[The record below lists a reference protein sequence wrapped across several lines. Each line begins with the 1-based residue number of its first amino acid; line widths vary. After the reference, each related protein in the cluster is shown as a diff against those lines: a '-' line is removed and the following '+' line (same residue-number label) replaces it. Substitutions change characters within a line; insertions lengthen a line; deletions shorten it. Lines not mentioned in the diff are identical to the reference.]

1 MRVIQLQMQVKETK
15 DEGLKALEASLE
27 KIRDKQPDLACIGE
41 MFHCPYET
49 YSSCVCRKRRRRELA
64 VFK

>member
-27 KIRDKQPDLACIGE
+27 KIRDKQPDLVCIGE
-41 MFHCPYET
+41 MP
-49 YSSCVCRKRRRRELA
+49 L
-64 VFK
+64 